1 MYVKPHSIDNTG
13 TEYYLGF
20 FRNYVGGHLSVLLIN
35 NKLSSSN
42 FTIEAPGVGFYHS
55 GIIAEGNEVS
65 ITLPPNLL
73 TLSYNDHNKG
83 IYIGTSSD
91 TVTVIGQNQLSTTSD
106 TFLSLP
112 AVHRSSGVYVYFA
125 VSVVRST
132 TRWGSSYQSSV
143 LIVGTRNNTLMKL
156 TVTQE
161 VTVNIDINTTTLI
174 PGRQYLVPINRL
186 QTILLKS
193 FNDLTSTKIVTNYP
207 VSVFSGHECGN
218 VPLHIGDCDHLVEQI
233 PPTSEWGT
241 IFYVAPLATRRSY
254 TIKIIAEYNLTVV
267 NICCNNN
274 KTQYS
279 LDNGDFF
286 QKTMLRDYCT
296 IKSSNRILVV
306 QFSHVSSDD
315 GVTGDSMMT
324 LIPATIHY
332 SDKFYSSTIQAS
344 QSFTHYVNIIVLAQY
359 YQPDMIYLISGG
371 VNKSL
376 DTQEWVPIRVNN
388 VTEAYAAQFNV
399 SESHF
404 RIFHSDREALMST
417 IVYGF
422 ANNESYGHPGEFFA
436 RGRH

>member
-1 MYVKPHSIDNTG
+1 M
-13 TEYYLGF
+13 GF
-20 FRNYVGGHLSVLLIN
+20 FRNYVGGSLSVLLVN
-35 NKLSSSN
+35 NEASEAYY
-42 FTIEAPGVGFYHS
+42 FIQAPGIGYYHNGTITGRS
-55 GIIAEGNEVS
+55 EVRVS
-65 ITLPPNLL
+65 LPSSLL

-112 AVHRSSGVYVYFA
+112 VVHLSSGVYVYFA

-132 TRWGSSYQSSV
+132 TGWGSSYQSSV
-143 LIVGTRNNTLMKL
+143 LIVGTNNNTLVKL

-161 VTVNIDINTTTLI
+161 VTINIGINTTALI

-254 TIKIIAEYNLTVV
+254 TVKIIAQHSLTVV
-267 NICCNNN
+267 DIHCNNN

-359 YQPDMIYLISGG
+359 YQPDMIYLMSGG
-371 VNKSL
+371 GINSL
-376 DTQEWVPIRVNN
+376 ETHQWVPIVVNN
-388 VTEAYAAQFNV
+388 VTEVYATEIRI
-399 SESHF
+399 SEGIVEINYSKQ
-404 RIFHSDREALMST
+404 EAAMTT
-417 IVYGF
+417 IIYGF
-422 ANNESYGHPGEFFA
+422 ASIESYGHPGGLHSSVKGKIPDQICENILFV
-436 RGRH
+436 